1 MYIYVCTHIHK
12 CVYVYEWKNALLE
25 EITVAKGEGTGSKG
39 SKKCDIN
46 NDGTCSLKDF
56 SVLMFYVER

>member
-1 MYIYVCTHIHK
+1 VD
-12 CVYVYEWKNALLE
+12 EWKNALLE